1 MGPQEAMGE
10 LGRRWKLLDAAG
22 KKPFEDRAAHLKQ
35 ERQAGMD
42 AGSAAPSQP
51 PELTVLSVEAVVGA
65 EEEGEKKKK
74 KKKHKKKHKDK
85 QPQA

>member
-1 MGPQEAMGE
+1 MAE

-22 KKPFEDRAAHLKQ
+22 KKPYEDRAARLKQ

-42 AGSAAPSQP
+42 ADSAAPSQP
-51 PELTVLSVEAVVGA
+51 PELTVLSVEAVAVGA

-74 KKKHKKKHKDK
+74 KKKKKHKDK

>member
-1 MGPQEAMGE
+1 MGPKEAMGE

-22 KKPFEDRAAHLKQ
+22 KKPYEDRAAHLKQ
-35 ERQAGMD
+35 ERQAGID

-51 PELTVLSVEAVVGA
+51 PELTVLSVEAVAGA

-74 KKKHKKKHKDK
+74 KKKKKHKDK

>member
-22 KKPFEDRAAHLKQ
+22 KKPYEDRAARLKQ

-42 AGSAAPSQP
+42 ADSAAPSSSSSP
-51 PELTVLSVEAVVGA
+51 PELTVLSVEAVAGG
-65 EEEGEKKKK
+65 EGDGEKKKK
-74 KKKHKKKHKDK
+74 KKKKKKDK
-85 QPQA
+85 QPEA

>member
-1 MGPQEAMGE
+1 
-10 LGRRWKLLDAAG
+10 
-22 KKPFEDRAAHLKQ
+22 
-35 ERQAGMD
+35 MD

-74 KKKHKKKHKDK
+74 KKKKKKHKDK